1 MPDGGN
7 RTVVLDVVTVRVLAA
22 IASFATVAGLVLIVR
37 AERGHGRRE
46 FRADDSPPT
55 ALQALW
61 AAMNL
66 VPQMYTFLVAALP
79 DVFYAGLPRFS
90 FPGDSLAQL
99 LGLLLWS
106 VGGLLVI
113 WSGRT
118 LGRFMTIRIAVA
130 SDHELVQ
137 SGPYSRI
144 RHPTYAGAMFL
155 TIGLTLLFLSGVLL
169 AFSVVTVAIAH
180 YRAFKEERLLASPEG
195 LGETYRAYMQ
205 RTGRFLPRP

>member
-1 MPDGGN
+1 
-7 RTVVLDVVTVRVLAA
+7 VLDVVTVRVLAG
-22 IASFATVAGLVLIVR
+22 IASLATVAGIALIAR

-61 AAMNL
+61 AVMNL
-66 VPQMYTFLVAALP
+66 VPQLYPFLVAALP
-79 DVFYAGLPRFS
+79 EVFYADFPRFS
-90 FPGDSLAQL
+90 FPGDSVAQV
-99 LGLLLWS
+99 LGLLIWGT
-106 VGGLLVI
+106 GGLLVV

-130 SDHELVQ
+130 SDHELIE
-137 SGPYSRI
+137 SGPYARV

-155 TIGLTLLFLSGVLL
+155 TIGLTLLFLNFVLL
-169 AFSVVTVAIAH
+169 ASSVVTVAIAH
-180 YRAFKEERLLASPEG
+180 YRAFKEERLLASPQG
-195 LGETYRAYMQ
+195 LGDTYREYML